1 MWTKIFK
8 LPLESKL
15 KYSTGYGTS
24 NGLSFILN
32 AYQADVNKGKK
43 FKLAITN
50 ENDGFD
56 FYLGHF
62 MIEPGYRYT
71 FSVAAS
77 QVITTDNFDK
87 MPPGTV
93 FYFFNDIPSKN
104 VVVWILYV
112 SLDNQSQEY

>member
-1 MWTKIFK
+1 

-32 AYQADVNKGKK
+32 AYQPDASKGKN
-43 FKLAITN
+43 FKLAVTN

-56 FYLGHF
+56 FDLGYF
-62 MIEPGYRYT
+62 MIEPGNRYT

-87 MPPGTV
+87 MPPGT
-93 FYFFNDIPSKN
+93 YFTIFIIKFHPKKYNSHAPCKTDTRA
-104 VVVWILYV
+104 LH
-112 SLDNQSQEY
+112 LQQQQLM